1 MTDQDKILL
10 MSYLDNELNANE
22 ISEVESLISN
32 DSDAQD
38 YLNQLKMTN
47 NEVDAFFSSEDMKL
61 LDVSV
66 SQFVK
71 TLKPVATS
79 SFQLGEVISSFFFS
93 RQLVTYSL
101 TAMIFLTAGL
111 FYNDGAIEELSE
123 EAQPILFDLNQTLF
137 EKQVFKT
144 RGLSSEVEEIKDLLT
159 QTIDEMVSQGSAEGN
174 LVYGTKT
181 YAIFLKEK
189 TMKFR
194 GGKGCYSG
202 NILFNGESS
211 SISFCKAVNDTSL
224 IFTD

>member
-93 RQLVTYSL
+93 RQLVTYSF

-123 EAQPILFDLNQTLF
+123 EAQPIFFDLNQTLF

-144 RGLSSEVEEIKDLLT
+144 RGLSSEVKQNKDLLT

-189 TMKFR
+189 TMEFR

>member
-123 EAQPILFDLNQTLF
+123 EAQPILFDLNQTIF

>member
-137 EKQVFKT
+137 EKQGFKT

>member
-1 MTDQDKILL
+1 
-10 MSYLDNELNANE
+10 
-22 ISEVESLISN
+22 
-32 DSDAQD
+32 
-38 YLNQLKMTN
+38 MTN